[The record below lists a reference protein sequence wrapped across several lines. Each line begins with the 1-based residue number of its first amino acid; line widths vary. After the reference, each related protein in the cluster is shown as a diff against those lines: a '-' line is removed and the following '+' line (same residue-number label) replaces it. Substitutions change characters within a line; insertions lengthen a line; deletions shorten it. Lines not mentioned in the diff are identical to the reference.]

1 MRRSIRNSRNKL
13 KILNVFIVAIGIL
26 AIVATVSPA
35 IAKQANEASYEAKV
49 IGITDG
55 DTIKVLTS
63 TKEQVKIRIY
73 GIDAPEKKQAFG
85 SKAKDFLS
93 SLIFG
98 CAVTVQPNGKDIYG
112 RTIAKIYHAD
122 RDVGLAM
129 IECGYAWWYQ
139 QYAKKDVD
147 YKQAQQKAK
156 AQQLGLWADPNPVDP
171 AKFRK
176 YKTKSEEKK

>member
-26 AIVATVSPA
+26 AVVATVNPA
-35 IAKQANEASYEAKV
+35 TAKQANEPSYEAKV
-49 IGITDG
+49 VGITDG
-55 DTIKVLTS
+55 DTIKVLTD

-85 SKAKDFLS
+85 FKAKDFLS

-98 CAVTVQPNGKDIYG
+98 CAVTVKPTGRDIYG
-112 RTIAKIYHAD
+112 RTIARIYHAD

-147 YKQAQQKAK
+147 YKRAQERAK
-156 AQQLGLWADPNPVDP
+156 KQQLGLWADSNPIEP
-171 AKFRK
+171 SKFRK
-176 YKTKSEEKK
+176 HKGE